1 MFPNSHYL
9 FMYRDVVK
17 VAKSLYRIAYTLPSI
32 WLLYKFGRLSG
43 SLSAKAVE
51 SMGIDGRDY
60 RHRLPD
66 NIYLG
71 VLMYCL
77 LTRVY
82 VNMRRRGTTDVVGIR
97 YEDLAGNSA
106 ESLRRILEHC
116 GLPVELVEPGIRGLE
131 VDSQRN
137 SVIAKS
143 IIGSLPEPELTP
155 EAAARANELLRM
167 SELPLIGE
175 KCFVEGTITC
185 GKS

>member
-9 FMYRDVVK
+9 FMYREVVK
-17 VAKSLYRIAYTLPSI
+17 VSKSLYRIGYSLPSI
-32 WLLYKFGRLSG
+32 WLLYKLGRLSG
-43 SLSAKAVE
+43 ALAEKAVE

-66 NIYLG
+66 DVYLG

-82 VNMRRRGTTDVVGIR
+82 LDLRRRGTTDVVGIR
-97 YEDLAGNSA
+97 YEDLTGNSA

-116 GLPVELVEPGIRGLE
+116 RLPVELVEPGIRGLE

-137 SVIAKS
+137 SI
-143 IIGSLPEPELTP
+143 
-155 EAAARANELLRM
+155 
-167 SELPLIGE
+167 
-175 KCFVEGTITC
+175 
-185 GKS
+185 